1 VLTRVQKES
10 QVAELKEKFGR
21 ATCMYVADY
30 RGIGVEAVN
39 QLRSRIHSEGQGEY
53 EYRVVK
59 NTVLRL
65 ACVDTP
71 AEEVARYFQGP
82 SALALS
88 YGDPVGLAKIL
99 VDFAKDHESFE
110 LRGGLLEGNPVE
122 QTEIATLATLPS
134 LDVLRAQ
141 LVGLIQAPATKLV
154 RLVSEP
160 GGQIARVLAARGR
173 PQDGA

>member
-1 VLTRVQKES
+1 MLTRVEKQS
-10 QVAELKEKFGR
+10 QIAELKEMFGR

-30 RGIGVEAVN
+30 RGIDVEAVN
-39 QLRSRIHSEGQGEY
+39 QLRSRIRSEGQGEY

-71 AEEVARYFQGP
+71 AAEMARYFQGP

-99 VDFAKDHESFE
+99 VDFAEDHEVFE
-110 LRGGLLEGNPVE
+110 VRGGLLEGKLVE
-122 QTEIATLATLPS
+122 QAEIATLATLPS
-134 LDVLRAQ
+134 LDVLHAR

-154 RLVSEP
+154 RLLSEP
-160 GGQIARVLAARGR
+160 GGQIARVLAARGHQ
-173 PQDGA
+173 QDGA

>member
-1 VLTRVQKES
+1 MLTRVQKES

-30 RGIGVEAVN
+30 RGVGVEAVN
-39 QLRSRIHSEGQGEY
+39 QLRSRIFSEGQGEY

-71 AEEVARYFQGP
+71 AAEIARYFQGP

-88 YGDPVGLAKIL
+88 YGDPVGLARIL
-99 VDFAKDHESFE
+99 VDFAKDHEVFE
-110 LRGGLLEGNPVE
+110 VRGGLLEGNLVE
-122 QTEIATLATLPS
+122 EAEIATLASLPS
-134 LDVLRAQ
+134 LDVLHAK

-154 RLVSEP
+154 RLLSEP

-173 PQDGA
+173 QQDGA